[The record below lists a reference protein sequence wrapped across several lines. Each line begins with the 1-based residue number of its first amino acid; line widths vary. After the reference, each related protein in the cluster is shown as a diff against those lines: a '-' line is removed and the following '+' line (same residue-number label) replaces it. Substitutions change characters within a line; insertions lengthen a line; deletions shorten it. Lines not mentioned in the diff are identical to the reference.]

1 MGELKKIIILFDC
14 PCEENDK
21 KWLYDELQK
30 IYGTSGTDVIPLY
43 TKNALAVLKN
53 SGKRVS
59 YLIQGLK
66 LSAEAIQKSRGGG
79 SLVCWGVTTGFIT
92 NFLSRILGNSREI
105 LAMNWLTPINPP
117 FLAIWLRRMMV
128 NNRRC
133 RIIVNSVESKDKW
146 LKVLRVKDRGNIY
159 FIPDTY
165 DSQIEFQRPYRREN
179 VYCFTGGENNRDW
192 KFLMKIAEQMPE
204 MEFICAAY
212 EADFRQQVNH
222 VPENVRV
229 YYSLPVQEY
238 YALMKGASVILLPLR
253 DNRVSGLINITHA
266 AQYGQVCISTR
277 TKATEL
283 YYREDLRRFLPER
296 DLEKWVE
303 SLSYLIQCSNDEY
316 VSVASGF
323 QDYIRRQFNPEEIAR
338 ELSEVIGG

>member
-165 DSQIEFQRPYRREN
+165 DSQIEFQRPYRRKN

-212 EADFRQQVNH
+212 EADTRECKSVLFSSRTGILRLDERRFRYITAIERQS
-222 VPENVRV
+222 RV
-229 YYSLPVQEY
+229 WFNQY
-238 YALMKGASVILLPLR
+238 YACGSIWTGMHFNQNKGYRIILQR
-253 DNRVSGLINITHA
+253 RSEK
-266 AQYGQVCISTR
+266 ISAGT
-277 TKATEL
+277 
-283 YYREDLRRFLPER
+283 
-296 DLEKWVE
+296 
-303 SLSYLIQCSNDEY
+303 
-316 VSVASGF
+316 
-323 QDYIRRQFNPEEIAR
+323 
-338 ELSEVIGG
+338 